1 MMQGKGKSMASR
13 YWKRNEDGELV
24 EFFPNKFN
32 WDEGSVNNHINMRK
46 TWSGT
51 TKIEFN
57 TTTMDESIKRMN
69 K

>member
-1 MMQGKGKSMASR
+1 VASR
-13 YWKRNEDGELV
+13 YWKRNKETGKLE
-24 EFFPNKFN
+24 EIFPNKTNFS
-32 WDEGSVNNHINMRK
+32 DGPIGNHINMRK

-57 TTTMDESIKRMN
+57 TITMDESIKRMN

>member
-1 MMQGKGKSMASR
+1 MASK
-13 YWKRNEDGELV
+13 YWKQNKKGELV
-24 EFFPNKFN
+24 EFFPNEFK
-32 WDEGSVNNHINMRK
+32 WGDGKISNHINMRK